1 MVLSTGINRMM
12 EMLIMILILI
22 QIHPDIVAADIW
34 SAPEGKDINYEEYK
48 YRMIKVPLI
57 INKSTHVPFL
67 NFIPVSLFPKI
78 AGH

>member
-22 QIHPDIVAADIW
+22 QIHPVIVAADIW

-67 NFIPVSLFPKI
+67 NFPPSLFFQK
-78 AGH
+78 